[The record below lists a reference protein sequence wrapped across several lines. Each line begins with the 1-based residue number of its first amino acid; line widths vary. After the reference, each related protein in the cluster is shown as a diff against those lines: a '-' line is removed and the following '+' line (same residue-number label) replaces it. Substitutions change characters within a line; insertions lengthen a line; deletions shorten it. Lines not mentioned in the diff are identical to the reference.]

1 MYREEFEIFE
11 LAPELIDPMMPF
23 VYLDSAATMQRP
35 KQVIEKVS
43 EYYKTLNANPLRG
56 LYKISEQSTRLLNQ
70 TRVKMAEYIGA
81 GADEVIFTK
90 NTTEAINL
98 VANGVRELIG
108 DGKILISLDSHHSNI
123 LPFTERY
130 GEQVLICEDVVTE
143 YMKLKSVG
151 EQSTDVK
158 IVALTGLSNV
168 TGEEQIETVQ
178 KLRKVGFNGL
188 ILLDAA
194 QLIAHRKINL
204 EMLDVDFLAFSGHK
218 IGAPMGIGVLYMRRE
233 LMEKVKPLNY
243 GGEMVD
249 AVEIAENAREAAN
262 KTSDSVIVRA
272 DYAFGPQKFEGGTID
287 MGGVVGLLQ
296 AISFWNKNN
305 KDEELF
311 AETRKLTEYA
321 VGKLSAISDL
331 ELFHG
336 KNGIILFNVKGVHP
350 HDTAQIL
357 SNYGVMV
364 RAGWHCAE
372 PVLTKRK
379 IGPAVRVSLM
389 FYNTRSEINY
399 LASILGKI
407 RKEMGL

>member
-70 TRVKMAEYIGA
+70 TRTKVAEYIGA

-98 VANGVRELIG
+98 VANGIRELIG

-130 GEQVLICEDVVTE
+130 GEQVLICEDVVAE

-151 EQSTDVK
+151 EQSADVK

-168 TGEEQIETVQ
+168 TGNEQIETVQ
-178 KLRKVGFNGL
+178 ELRKAGFSGL

-233 LMEKVKPLNY
+233 LMEKIKPLNY

-262 KTSDSVIVRA
+262 KTSDPVMVRA

-296 AISFWNKNN
+296 VISFWNKNN

-321 VGKLSAISDL
+321 VEKLSAISDL
-331 ELFHG
+331 ELFYG
-336 KNGIILFNVKGVHP
+336 KNGIILFNVNGVHP